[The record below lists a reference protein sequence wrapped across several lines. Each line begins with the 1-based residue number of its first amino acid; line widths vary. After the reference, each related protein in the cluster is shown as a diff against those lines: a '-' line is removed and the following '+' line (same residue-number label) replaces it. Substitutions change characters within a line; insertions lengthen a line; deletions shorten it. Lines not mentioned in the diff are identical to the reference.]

1 MVRTPPHILIIT
13 PESLY
18 ILLTTPSGRKM
29 FRTVQTVI
37 VDEIHTLVGSKRGVH
52 LALSLKRLQ
61 QLADGAPLI
70 FARIPSSWVV
80 LERGL
85 PALLVEDGGA
95 CLTTMAHANDELTQR
110 ALNAWLAHAGRFEPR
125 IQVLEWNAAPV
136 LHSPGQ
142 VILEATGFR
151 REYPGMRWGD

>member
-37 VDEIHTLVGSKRGVH
+37 VDEIHPLVGSKRGVH

-110 ALNAWLAHAGRFEPR
+110 ALNA
-125 IQVLEWNAAPV
+125 
-136 LHSPGQ
+136 
-142 VILEATGFR
+142 
-151 REYPGMRWGD
+151 